1 MGGGIKEKF
10 LNFCKNR
17 GVGVKWWK
25 CMIYNLRNKM
35 EQKKQ
40 LLIDILKQLEWHR
53 DLAPWFL
60 VVVEKTWNNEI
71 IDTLLNLIQMWI
83 KSIKDKRIRSKLV
96 NRVKELQ
103 KKWDLDQEN
112 SSKEADSLLDDFI
125 NNIEN

>member
-1 MGGGIKEKF
+1 M
-10 LNFCKNR
+10 
-17 GVGVKWWK
+17 
-25 CMIYNLRNKM
+25 
-35 EQKKQ
+35 
-40 LLIDILKQLEWHR
+40 
-53 DLAPWFL
+53 APWFL